1 MVESTVVFFW
11 LVAKLKVFP
20 TTVDLKKNIKAGLFL
35 FVIIFNL
42 IISRMAWVHFCSQ
55 TAIIFKSESI
65 DLSTF
70 HRFDIFRFL
79 HESFFRFIPEFCF
92 FLKLKILEFLEM
104 YILFD
109 KESMTKNFGS
119 RITFVLVTLSAK
131 DKKDEDKLEVDPP
144 PPHTP
149 PPPPLN
155 PGQVTNE
162 SLHYINIWFYGIF
175 LKLIPCIVLTILTAL
190 LVKALVEVSQT
201 SVFNVIMEWE
211 ILNAVYRKDV
221 VLLREVYQQQNTHP
235 QFGNILNFNF
245 FGIPP

>member
-1 MVESTVVFFW
+1 M
-11 LVAKLKVFP
+11 
-20 TTVDLKKNIKAGLFL
+20 
-35 FVIIFNL
+35 
-42 IISRMAWVHFCSQ
+42 M
-55 TAIIFKSESI
+55 
-65 DLSTF
+65 
-70 HRFDIFRFL
+70 
-79 HESFFRFIPEFCF
+79 SFFRFIPEFCF

-131 DKKDEDKLEVDPP
+131 DTKDEDKLEVDPP
-144 PPHTP
+144 PP

-221 VLLREVYQQQNTHP
+221 VLLREVFQQQNTHP

>member
-1 MVESTVVFFW
+1 MPKTQR
-11 LVAKLKVFP
+11 
-20 TTVDLKKNIKAGLFL
+20 T
-35 FVIIFNL
+35 
-42 IISRMAWVHFCSQ
+42 
-55 TAIIFKSESI
+55 
-65 DLSTF
+65 
-70 HRFDIFRFL
+70 
-79 HESFFRFIPEFCF
+79 
-92 FLKLKILEFLEM
+92 KI
-104 YILFD
+104 
-109 KESMTKNFGS
+109 
-119 RITFVLVTLSAK
+119 
-131 DKKDEDKLEVDPP
+131 EVDPP
-144 PPHTP
+144 PPPTP

-221 VLLREVYQQQNTHP
+221 VLLREVFQQQNTHP